1 MYVMQLLEISSNK
14 MKEHGKCNTSKHCQ
28 HTLALSNASKH
39 CQHTLALSNALSC
52 ASKGLP
58 PKSHAPAKWSF
69 TLQKIKGNR
78 IEFI

>member
-14 MKEHGKCNTSKHCQ
+14 MKEHGKCNT
-28 HTLALSNASKH
+28 SKH